1 MKITIERGEATTTVH
16 VEGSGHY
23 SCLNEQIDDPW
34 LTTGRALNRMS
45 DCGEGEHDYQIGYFA
60 IAAEGPVGRAAIR
73 IMAASLMTI
82 EERPFNVDRWVT
94 YWSQYYP
101 EVDVSGTTLRRLTA
115 AKKEQLERA

>member
-45 DCGEGEHDYQIGYFA
+45 DCGEGEMSEAAMIRMAARPTGPSAA
-60 IAAEGPVGRAAIR
+60 IAK
-73 IMAASLMTI
+73 
-82 EERPFNVDRWVT
+82 
-94 YWSQYYP
+94 YP
-101 EVDVSGTTLRRLTA
+101 IW
-115 AKKEQLERA
+115 